1 MGTNETTCKFSSPHN
16 QQYFNYVMVVSR
28 GNLAS
33 WKKNIV
39 QLRVIDKLKSCI
51 EYTRL

>member
-1 MGTNETTCKFSSPHN
+1 MYIKWGQMKQLVSFLALIIIHYNA

-33 WKKNIV
+33 WKKKHCPTASN
-39 QLRVIDKLKSCI
+39 
-51 EYTRL
+51 